1 MKYLKYTLQYG
12 IILCV
17 ALFASCK
24 KDDVETDNKDE
35 GQIDL
40 ADYYI
45 IGRRP
50 AQLSNGQMVQIPY
63 IINFDEYGKASLLRE
78 SGKPFTIK
86 GGKIR
91 IDGTMVFTLENNA
104 ITAYEDV
111 LKRYPFSTYSLQKKA
126 AKNQLNG
133 ASYQGNWNNIAKT
146 FSVFT
151 FHPDTYDEKSGAIY
165 PFSGNYKLIANSAAT
180 SNTPDASAANYAE
193 YDIVLIDG
201 KLEVTCHKK
210 NLIGG
215 SSEIFTYGVFTKA
228 P

>member
-1 MKYLKYTLQYG
+1 MKTLKNTLKYG

-24 KDDVETDNKDE
+24 KDEVDADNKDE

-50 AQLSNGQMVQIPY
+50 AQLSNAQTVQIPY

-78 SGKPFTIK
+78 SAKPFTFK

-91 IDGTMVFTLENNA
+91 IDGMMVFTVQNNA

-111 LKRYPFSTYSLQKKA
+111 IKRYPFTSYSLQKKA
-126 AKNQLNG
+126 TKNQLNET
-133 ASYQGNWNNIAKT
+133 SYQGNWNNIART

-151 FHPDTYDEKSGAIY
+151 FHPDTYDEKAGAIY
-165 PFSGNYKLIANSAAT
+165 PFSGKYTLIANIAAR
-180 SNTPDASAANYAE
+180 SNTTDAAANNYAE
-193 YDIVLIDG
+193 YDLVLIDG
-201 KLEVTCHKK
+201 KLEVTCNKK
-210 NLIGG
+210 NLVGAG
-215 SSEIFTYGVFTKA
+215 SEIFTYGIFSKV

>member
-1 MKYLKYTLQYG
+1 MKKLKNYLKYAMICCIVL
-12 IILCV
+12 L
-17 ALFASCK
+17 ASCQ
-24 KDDVETDNKDE
+24 KDE
-35 GQIDL
+35 VAKETKEEEPIDL

-50 AQLSNGQMVQIPY
+50 AQLSNGQTVQIPY

-78 SGKPFTIK
+78 GNKPFTFK
-86 GGKIR
+86 EGKIR
-91 IDGTMVFTLENNA
+91 IDGTMVFTVENNK

-111 LKRYPFSTYSLQKKA
+111 IKRYPFTSYSLQKKP

-133 ASYQGNWNNIAKT
+133 NVYQGSWTNIAKT

-151 FHPDTYDEKSGAIY
+151 FRPDTYDEKTGAIY
-165 PFSGNYKLIANSAAT
+165 PFSGKYTLIANIAAR
-180 SNTPDASAANYAE
+180 SNTPDAAANKYAE
-193 YDIVLIDG
+193 YDLVLIDG

-210 NLIGG
+210 NLIGPG
-215 SSEIFTYGVFTKA
+215 SEIFTYGVFTKV